1 MPFDKKVI
9 LLIDDSETFVMYM
22 AILLKRMGYNIIPA
36 KNGVEALKLLNILPP
51 DLVMLDIQMPMVDGI
66 KVLAEIKKN
75 EKTSA
80 IPVIMLTSDARSETI
95 EKCVAL
101 GCSSYLTKPVILEDL
116 HYVIQDVFFRSI
128 GWRRKHIRVQHV
140 SKVTLIKSEER
151 FELFTET
158 LSEGGMY
165 VRKKNPFPVG
175 TEVKALLEMDGEVL
189 DLDGI
194 VIYSKGIYGDFF
206 KIPPGMAIEFTGM
219 SKRKSATLTG
229 YISGLL
235 AEDLV
240 NTQEESV
247 LSIKNNRVQ
256 INN

>member
-1 MPFDKKVI
+1 MPFNKKVI

-36 KNGVEALKLLNILPP
+36 RDGLEALKLLNILPP
-51 DLVMLDIQMPMVDGI
+51 DLVMLDIQMPMIDGI

-75 EKTSA
+75 EKTST
-80 IPVIMLTSDARSETI
+80 IPVVMLTANAKDETV

-101 GCSSYLTKPVILEDL
+101 GCSGYLTKPIMFEDL
-116 HYVIQDVFFRSI
+116 HYIIQDVFFRTV

-140 SKVTLIKSEER
+140 SRVTLIKSEEK

-175 TEVKALLEMDGEVL
+175 TQVKALLEMNGEVL
-189 DLDGI
+189 DFEGT
-194 VIYSKGIYGDFF
+194 VIYNKGIYGDFF
-206 KIPPGMAIEFTGM
+206 KIPPGMAIEFTGVN
-219 SKRKSATLTG
+219 KRKSAALTG

-235 AEDLV
+235 TQDLI
-240 NTQEESV
+240 NAPGESV
-247 LSIKNNRVQ
+247 LRTKNNRVAM
-256 INN
+256 NN